1 MIIFKPTTRSVE
13 GKYEIY
19 PTDKPSRKKTNDS
32 EVTNVNE
39 TEKKNQEETKES
51 HQTTGLFY
59 YLIQT
64 GIL

>member
-39 TEKKNQEETKES
+39 TEKKTKKKLKNLTKQLVYS
-51 HQTTGLFY
+51 IT
-59 YLIQT
+59 
-64 GIL
+64 